1 MGYFQTQ
8 LPIPNTHQ
16 FTSLHPPLGAHTPL
30 VCPTSSPRPESPRS
44 TRPAATC
51 LRDWASPPPPPG
63 ARDPANPRARAW
75 RAEPRRRAGLG
86 GEVHLQT
93 KGGRAPAARVGPGC
107 HRRRPSAEDALGPRP
122 QRSLELLQP
131 RRPGQH
137 CHVPATQTREKEPPE
152 RDGGQ
157 QNPGWNEAGS
167 ARAQAAT
174 MGLAH
179 TMPAA
184 IVAPSLSHHP
194 QVPPILP
201 AFPIDG
207 TARLRD

>member
-1 MGYFQTQ
+1 MR
-8 LPIPNTHQ
+8 
-16 FTSLHPPLGAHTPL
+16 LGQ
-30 VCPTSSPRPESPRS
+30 SSSSSSSWGAGSRKPQGESQ
-44 TRPAATC
+44 AG
-51 LRDWASPPPPPG
+51 G
-63 ARDPANPRARAW
+63 ARRP
-75 RAEPRRRAGLG
+75 AGLG
-86 GEVHLQT
+86 GELHLQT

-107 HRRRPSAEDALGPRP
+107 YKRRPSAGDALGPRP
-122 QRSLELLQP
+122 QRSLELLEP

-137 CHVPATQTREKEPPE
+137 RHVPVTQTREKEPPE

-184 IVAPSLSHHP
+184 IVAPSLPRHP

-201 AFPIDG
+201 VFPTAG